1 MERYE
6 KMKKILEVKD
16 LKKVYRMK
24 NSDQETRALNGINF
38 DIDEGEFVSIM
49 GESGSGKTTLLNLL
63 AALDEPTEGTIT
75 LDGKDLV
82 GFDDKSLS
90 RFRREN
96 LGFVFQEFNL
106 LDNFTIRENIGLPLV
121 LSGHR
126 KSEIDPKIE
135 KIAEML
141 NIKKLLDK
149 YPYQISG
156 GEKQRAAISRAL
168 IVEPKM
174 LLADEPTGALD
185 SYNSEQ
191 TMECFR
197 KINKEHNQTIV
208 MVTHSAKA
216 AASSSRILIIKDGV
230 IGNTIYS
237 EGRSLEEIENEI
249 NASLR

>member
-1 MERYE
+1 MNTN
-6 KMKKILEVKD
+6 ILEVND
-16 LKKVYRMK
+16 LVKVYK
-24 NSDQETRALNGINF
+24 SPKDGQECKALNGVNF
-38 DIDEGEFVSIM
+38 EIKEGEFVAIM
-49 GESGSGKTTLLNLL
+49 GESGSGKSTLLNML
-63 AALDEPTEGTIT
+63 AALDAPTSGNIN
-75 LDGKDLV
+75 LDGKNLI

-90 RFRREN
+90 KFRREN

-121 LSGHR
+121 LSGHK

-135 KIAEML
+135 KLAEML
-141 NIKKLLDK
+141 GIKKLLDK
-149 YPYQISG
+149 YPYQVSG
-156 GEKQRAAISRAL
+156 GEKQRTAICRAL

-191 TMECFR
+191 TMNCF
-197 KINKEHNQTIV
+197 KQINEEKKQTIV

-216 AASSSRILIIKDGV
+216 AAASQRIMIIKDGK
-230 IGNTIYS
+230 IGNNIYS
-237 EGRSLEEIENEI
+237 ADKSFEQIETEI

>member
-1 MERYE
+1 M
-6 KMKKILEVKD
+6 
-16 LKKVYRMK
+16 
-24 NSDQETRALNGINF
+24 
-38 DIDEGEFVSIM
+38 
-49 GESGSGKTTLLNLL
+49 L
-63 AALDEPTEGTIT
+63 AALDAPTSGNIN
-75 LDGKDLV
+75 LDGKNLI

-90 RFRREN
+90 KFRREN

-121 LSGHR
+121 LSGHK

-135 KIAEML
+135 KLAEML
-141 NIKKLLDK
+141 GIKKLLDK
-149 YPYQISG
+149 YPYQVSG
-156 GEKQRAAISRAL
+156 GEKQRTAICRAL

-191 TMECFR
+191 TMNCF
-197 KINKEHNQTIV
+197 KQINEEKKQTIV

-216 AASSSRILIIKDGV
+216 AAASQRIMIIKDGK
-230 IGNTIYS
+230 IGNNIYS
-237 EGRSLEEIENEI
+237 ADKSFEQIETEI